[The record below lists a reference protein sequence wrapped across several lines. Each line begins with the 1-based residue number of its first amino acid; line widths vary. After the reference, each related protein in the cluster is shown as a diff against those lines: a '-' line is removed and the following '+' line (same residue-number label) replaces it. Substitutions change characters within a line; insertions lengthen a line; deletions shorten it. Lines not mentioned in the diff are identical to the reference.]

1 MGPEMLTVKLKS
13 EPQEKTPR
21 QQAAMPA
28 ELAEVALI
36 DAKIC
41 AVTGGMSVSQWH
53 NLVREG
59 AAPKPVVRLVRYT
72 RWRTADVRQFFVDL
86 ASKRSDERDR
96 VVIDHAKKASQAAKV
111 KRQQKA
117 LNTPVEAQGIT
128 RHSLQATP
136 AAQECGSFKEQST

>member
-1 MGPEMLTVKLKS
+1 MNYMGPEMLITNLKN
-13 EPQEKTPR
+13 ELQEKVPR
-21 QQAAMPA
+21 QVAMPA

-59 AAPKPVVRLVRYT
+59 TAPKPVVRLVRYT
-72 RWRTADVRQFFVDL
+72 RWRSADVRQFFVDL
-86 ASKRSDERDR
+86 ASQRSSESDR
-96 VVIDHAKKASQAAKV
+96 VVMDHAKKASQAAKV

-117 LNTPVEAQGIT
+117 LNISVKA
-128 RHSLQATP
+128 
-136 AAQECGSFKEQST
+136 ECGSPKELSA